1 MFILLAGKL
10 VNKEMTDEKNA
21 QDMIEKTSEKE
32 IATQEI
38 LVKKWYLIDNSMVV
52 AKLAFVC
59 SSATFSSFEPYLLLI
74 LISVGLDPFDAGLV
88 GGLRFIGG
96 VIGANI
102 WGLIA
107 DYKKCHQ
114 IIVLII
120 CSGALLSMG
129 AQPFVILWLGTSS
142 GNVCPTGN
150 NNQSTG
156 NYTMEKAWNN
166 ENVNEK
172 HLFYAMLL
180 VNTIVKFFDS
190 AYKGFLDSGVI
201 ERCRINPRNPN
212 FGFQR
217 MFGAVGSAI
226 GVSVANIF
234 VDYFPESSVSCY
246 TGVFIAYT
254 LFTLVLLFLTQLL
267 FSGLTFTMEGNNEVH
282 KVKVRKL
289 LMKTLDAHAFFFL
302 ATVLMMGTQ
311 QSFYVNFTFL
321 LLREM
326 NAPSIIYGL
335 NMAVAALASAS
346 FFFAGRYII
355 DKLGGTWPAMIA
367 SVFAYFIRFIAIAS
381 VENPWLLPLIQ
392 TLQSFCYGL
401 FLTAAVLHIKNI
413 ARPEIR
419 TTMYAI
425 MNSLH
430 FGVGIIIA
438 NTLGGKLYKNYGGKN
453 LFIIASMTALMWTIF
468 SAIYF
473 LVFVKFKLFDRW
485 YWKTNTKETIHCKC
499 LQEQGAS
506 LL

>member
-1 MFILLAGKL
+1 MFILLTGNIGKL
-10 VNKEMTDEKNA
+10 VNKEMIDEKND
-21 QDMIEKTSEKE
+21 QDMTDKTSEKE
-32 IATQEI
+32 TPTQEV
-38 LVKKWYLIDNSMVV
+38 LVKKWYLIDDSMIV

-107 DYKKCHQ
+107 DYKKCHRL
-114 IIVLII
+114 IVFII

-142 GNVCPTGN
+142 GNVCRKGDN

-156 NYTMEKAWNN
+156 NYTIEKARNN

-172 HLFYAMLL
+172 HLLYAALL
-180 VNTIVKFFDS
+180 VNTIVKFFDC

-226 GVSVANIF
+226 GVSVANVF

-254 LFTLVLLFLTQLL
+254 IFTLALLFLTQLL
-267 FSGLTFTMEGNNEVH
+267 FAGLTFTVDENNEVH
-282 KVKVRKL
+282 QVKVRKL
-289 LMKTLDAHAFFFL
+289 LLKTLDAHAFFFL
-302 ATVLMMGTQ
+302 VTVLMMGTQ

-381 VENPWLLPLIQ
+381 VENPWLVPLIQ

-425 MNSLH
+425 MNSFH

-438 NTLGGKLYKNYGGKN
+438 NTLGGKLYKKYGGKN
-453 LFIIASMTALMWTIF
+453 LFIIASMAALMWTMF
-468 SAIYF
+468 ATIYV
-473 LVFVKFKLFDRW
+473 LVFIKFKLFDRW
-485 YWKTNTKETIHCKC
+485 YWKKNSSIKSFCSE
-499 LQEQGAS
+499 
-506 LL
+506 

>member
-1 MFILLAGKL
+1 MFILLTDKL
-10 VNKEMTDEKNA
+10 VNKEMIDEKNA
-21 QDMIEKTSEKE
+21 QNMIDKTSEKE
-32 IATQEI
+32 TPTQEV
-38 LVKKWYLIDNSMVV
+38 LVKKWYLVDNSMIV

-107 DYKKCHQ
+107 DYKKCHRK
-114 IIVLII
+114 IVFII

-142 GNVCPTGN
+142 GNICPKGN

-156 NYTMEKAWNN
+156 NYTMKKAWNN

-234 VDYFPESSVSCY
+234 VEYFPELSVSCY

-254 LFTLVLLFLTQLL
+254 LFTLALLFLTQLL
-267 FSGLTFTMEGNNEVH
+267 FAGLTFTVEENNEVH

-326 NAPSIIYGL
+326 NAHSIIYGL

-381 VENPWLLPLIQ
+381 VENPWLVTLIQ

-401 FLTAAVLHIKNI
+401 FLTAAVLHIKDI

-430 FGVGIIIA
+430 FGIGIIIA
-438 NTLGGKLYKNYGGKN
+438 NTLGGKLYKHYGGKN
-453 LFIIASMTALMWTIF
+453 LFIIASMTALMWIIF
-468 SAIYF
+468 ATIYF
-473 LVFVKFKLFDRW
+473 LVFVKFKLFDRC
-485 YWKTNTKETIHCKC
+485 YWKKNTKKTIHCKS
-499 LQEQGAS
+499 LREQGAS